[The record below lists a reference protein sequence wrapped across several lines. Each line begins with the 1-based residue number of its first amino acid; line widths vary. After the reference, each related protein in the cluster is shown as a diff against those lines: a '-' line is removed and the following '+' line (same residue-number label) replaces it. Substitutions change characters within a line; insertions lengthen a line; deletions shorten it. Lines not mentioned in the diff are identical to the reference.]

1 MTFVRDISSVRFSVD
16 NSSGGDD
23 DGEGWPGG
31 SLTSVSNSIA
41 DMNFKGWDF
50 CLAGQ
55 GAGEDPKRE
64 KSA

>member
-16 NSSGGDD
+16 KSNGGDD
-23 DGEGWPGG
+23 NGEGWPGG

-50 CLAGQ
+50 CVA
-55 GAGEDPKRE
+55 
-64 KSA
+64 